1 MLKGADYLH
10 GKGIIHRDIKGSN
23 FLIGNDGVVKYCDF
37 GLARLVDKN
46 KIALTSRVITRW
58 YRAPEL
64 FLGDNF
70 YDEKVDIWSIGCVFV
85 ELVTNGVPIFKG
97 ESDEDIIIKHCGGPN
112 RAGARASAPLPRP
125 SAGMAPQPFPTD
137 ASPAPTSSSP
147 RAAIG

>member
-97 ESDEDIIIKHCGGPN
+97 ESDEDIIRLI
-112 RAGARASAPLPRP
+112 GARL
-125 SAGMAPQPFPTD
+125 PFPKAEEWPGLD
-137 ASPAPTSSSP
+137 KLPNYASLKTSLYSYH
-147 RAAIG
+147 